1 MRGKEEASAGSGR
14 LAGGGER
21 IWTRVDEDGAPSVS
35 KEIEPAP
42 APAPGTGPQMKTTAS
57 GSEHGSSEHAPLA
70 VAARGGCGLH
80 QPEGSPPPSPLVLP
94 MLAEQR
100 SGRRRRP

>member
-1 MRGKEEASAGSGR
+1 MARFATIGLLNLATNAKCHARLMEDKACVDVLVD

-42 APAPGTGPQMKTTAS
+42 APAPGTGPQMKTTAALL
-57 GSEHGSSEHAPLA
+57 GDDEHAEKWA
-70 VAARGGCGLH
+70 
-80 QPEGSPPPSPLVLP
+80 
-94 MLAEQR
+94 
-100 SGRRRRP
+100 